1 MTDKTFSARLDE
13 MLEMIEQALAAIE
26 QGGGPP
32 ELQSLQKLLQD
43 LLINCMRLL
52 ERNPGIEAA
61 AADLYAAASVVVIDS
76 TRNAQPLAR
85 KLRLFREAHLRFR
98 QRLTAA
104 RPSEHGT
111 YIVWRHHELLSYSAW
126 AGSGL
131 PQSSNSSER

>member
-1 MTDKTFSARLDE
+1 MAHATFTAKIDE
-13 MLEMIEQALAAIE
+13 MLGMIERALAAIE
-26 QGGGPP
+26 QGGGQP
-32 ELQSLQKLLQD
+32 ELCSLQKLLQE

-111 YIVWRHHELLSYSAW
+111 NIVWRHHEPLSA
-126 AGSGL
+126 
-131 PQSSNSSER
+131 